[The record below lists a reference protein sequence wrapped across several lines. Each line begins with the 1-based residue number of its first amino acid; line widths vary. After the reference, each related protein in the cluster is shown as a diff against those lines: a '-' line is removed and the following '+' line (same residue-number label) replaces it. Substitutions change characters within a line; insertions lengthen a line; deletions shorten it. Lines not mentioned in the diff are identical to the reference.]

1 MAHFFDALQVHFQFL
16 RRNIETNVVACLY
29 QKTLQA
35 RQREDIFD
43 MVIVKNQHQLRR
55 ERPHPFVH
63 HDRIVNIELQPVIN
77 IIESV
82 IKVDRSLRHEQ
93 SRQTHIAAFAEGVL
107 RLFDQFVAQ
116 HPERIEMKFGVR
128 IGCGKVDR
136 VFRAAEMAVVAAIEQ
151 FALGVCKVEEWCF
164 IRLDIAQRHNVK
176 VDIGDFAP
184 AVRHFV
190 TQDAFRLNPVVF
202 RRFPYDHQQV
212 IGHGVAM
219 ACAADQFPEK
229 QNIFGVEIIF
239 RQALDDPGGFG
250 GIVEFFRWLF
260 GLRFW
265 LWSELPGRLFRRGYG
280 LLFGLGVFGGLG
292 LRRLFLHGVLIRFHL
307 VDC

>member
-1 MAHFFDALQVHFQFL
+1 M
-16 RRNIETNVVACLY
+16 
-29 QKTLQA
+29 
-35 RQREDIFD
+35 
-43 MVIVKNQHQLRR
+43 
-55 ERPHPFVH
+55 
-63 HDRIVNIELQPVIN
+63 
-77 IIESV
+77 
-82 IKVDRSLRHEQ
+82 IKVDRCLRHEQ
-93 SRQTHIAAFAEGVL
+93 SRQTHIAAFTEGVL

-164 IRLDIAQRHNVK
+164 IRLDIAQRHNVE
-176 VDIGDFAP
+176 VDIGDLAP

-190 TQDAFRLNPVVF
+190 TQDAFCLNPVVF
-202 RRFPYDHQQV
+202 GRFPHDHQQV

-280 LLFGLGVFGGLG
+280 LLFGLGVFGGYVLC
-292 LRRLFLHGVLIRFHL
+292 RLFLHGVLIRFHL
-307 VDC
+307 IDC

>member
-1 MAHFFDALQVHFQFL
+1 
-16 RRNIETNVVACLY
+16 
-29 QKTLQA
+29 
-35 RQREDIFD
+35 
-43 MVIVKNQHQLRR
+43 
-55 ERPHPFVH
+55 
-63 HDRIVNIELQPVIN
+63 
-77 IIESV
+77 
-82 IKVDRSLRHEQ
+82 
-93 SRQTHIAAFAEGVL
+93 
-107 RLFDQFVAQ
+107 
-116 HPERIEMKFGVR
+116 
-128 IGCGKVDR
+128 
-136 VFRAAEMAVVAAIEQ
+136 MAVVAAIEQ

-164 IRLDIAQRHNVK
+164 IRLDIAQRHNVE

-265 LWSELPGRLFRRGYG
+265 SLERVARSAVPERVRAVVRLGCFRG
-280 LLFGLGVFGGLG
+280 FGV
-292 LRRLFLHGVLIRFHL
+292 RRLFSARGF
-307 VDC
+307 